1 MAVLV
6 RSAGPI
12 TRNVGA
18 RELEVHFPLPG
29 RFGEP
34 RPMRLVQH
42 RDDST
47 SPPDRLVADDL
58 LHFKSLE
65 GSRNVV
71 LSDVVRGGFLG
82 KVVEHILRQPRR

>member
-1 MAVLV
+1 MVLV

-12 TRNVGA
+12 TQNVGA
-18 RELEVHFPLPG
+18 RELEVHFPLP
-29 RFGEP
+29 RWFEES

-42 RDDST
+42 RDEFN

-58 LHFKSLE
+58 LHFESLK

-71 LSDVVRGGFLG
+71 LSDVVRRGFVG
-82 KVVEHILRQPRR
+82 KLTC